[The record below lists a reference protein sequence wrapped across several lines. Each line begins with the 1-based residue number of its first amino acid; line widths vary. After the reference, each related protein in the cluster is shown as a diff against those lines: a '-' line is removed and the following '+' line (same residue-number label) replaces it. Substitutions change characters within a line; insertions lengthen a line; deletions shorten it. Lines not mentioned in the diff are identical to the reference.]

1 MWNWKPLH
9 VPQKWGENANL
20 AMDKSIYSYNN
31 IPEWW
36 CTNSGQNWIER
47 QIQSIQLLIL
57 KKKKEISLLFY
68 FGFPL
73 FVFPKAFYIYTFHSS
88 NLVLSIVYS
97 QPLISDVVLKWW
109 INKCK
114 GILTFNSIQCLQQQ
128 VFGSEILS
136 NNSKIQIR
144 LNLKQICKKLILHV
158 LLLYFMLYIHK
169 NSKTK
174 LQWSTSRNT
183 MRPCLQVTVL
193 SSTIIII
200 IYITQIQLLH
210 QKLPKVLQYTCFKAQ
225 VHTASFLSTK
235 WVVAFHNKGKKSCKI
250 DCNCIGVEGNTQKC
264 HCEK

>member
-1 MWNWKPLH
+1 
-9 VPQKWGENANL
+9 
-20 AMDKSIYSYNN
+20 MDKSMYSYNN
-31 IPEWW
+31 TPELW

-47 QIQSIQLLIL
+47 EIQSIELLIL
-57 KKKKEISLLFY
+57 KKKKEISLLFN

-97 QPLISDVVLKWW
+97 QPLISEVVLKWW

-114 GILTFNSIQCLQQQ
+114 GILTFNSIQCLQHQ

-144 LNLKQICKKLILHV
+144 LNLKQIYKKLILHV
-158 LLLYFMLYIHK
+158 LLLYFMVYSHK

-183 MRPCLQVTVL
+183 VRPCHQATVL

-200 IYITQIQLLH
+200 IPIYITQIQLLH
-210 QKLPKVLQYTCFKAQ
+210 QKLPQVLQYNCFTAQ
-225 VHTASFLSTK
+225 AHTASFLSTK
-235 WVVAFHNKGKKSCKI
+235 WVVVFHNKGKKPCKI
-250 DCNCIGVEGNTQKC
+250 DCNCVGGEENTQKC